1 MRTFTVLLALV
12 VGLTG
17 VGMSFAAPK
26 TVALDVPG
34 MTCELCPLTVRKA
47 LQKVQGVEKVA
58 VSYEKKE
65 ALVTFDDAKTSAEAL
80 MNATTQAGYPST
92 LKPVPGAK

>member
-1 MRTFTVLLALV
+1 MRTLTVLLALALGV
-12 VGLTG
+12 FAVGA
-17 VGMSFAAPK
+17 SFAAPK

-65 ALVTFDDAKTSAEAL
+65 AVVTFDDAKTSVEAL
-80 MNATTQAGYPST
+80 MNATRNAGYPAT
-92 LKPVPGAK
+92 VKATR